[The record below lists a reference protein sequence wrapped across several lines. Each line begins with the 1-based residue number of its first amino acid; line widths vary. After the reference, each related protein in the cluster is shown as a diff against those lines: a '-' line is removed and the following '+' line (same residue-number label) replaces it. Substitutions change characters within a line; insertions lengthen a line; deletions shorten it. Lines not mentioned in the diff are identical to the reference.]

1 MNTVNEATTTAET
14 TNKTTTRV
22 SLTVLWLLMLVLTL
36 AVVTGKPGHFM
47 VLAAAAWLATM
58 IKGFWIIQYFM
69 EMKQAPLILQRILHG
84 WLLVTISAVT
94 LTAIWQL

>member
-1 MNTVNEATTTAET
+1 MTDGNTMSSTAGLSL
-14 TNKTTTRV
+14 KT
-22 SLTVLWLLMLVLTL
+22 LWLLMLVLTS
-36 AVVTGKPGHFM
+36 AVVIGRTDYFII
-47 VLAAAAWLATM
+47 LAFFAWLATL

-69 EMKQAPLILQRILHG
+69 EMKQAPLILQIFLHG